1 MFSYFRDVLLRCVPI
16 ARRNKSQKME
26 ERTDPVLLGVS
37 AHHEVSDDEAAQAP
51 SISSTGS
58 SRSKSEAGESSVV
71 SSNSTPF
78 STPELSDSE
87 VKAKSI
93 RPPVRSR
100 TVSSAI
106 SEPKVGVDTPED
118 IAGSAALEG
127 RPAKVLPET
136 RPTRWFMNTSLEST
150 KPTGLCKQ
158 SAATEP
164 NASEIKK
171 VVASAAPM
179 DPPPDSTSATTMTTT
194 TNDESTWPMKPAPT
208 AARKLEVMQRKRSA
222 TGNFLNTQSLER
234 EEPLAKTMAK
244 RQKLEK
250 EKRTPPT
257 TCYSQERAG
266 EMVANPLGFDDLVY
280 DVPRRRPSS
289 GPNEFSMFRRFQ
301 GPPPSLEVS
310 GALPAPSLD
319 AISSSNPEIETRRT
333 HENEFRSS
341 PPSSRSL
348 KSAKTKPKGGAP
360 KSEKAAGGF
369 VAVGDEGLVL
379 GWTPGRPRWE
389 RRDYYGPGRYN
400 RKNSFSRL
408 RWST

>member
-1 MFSYFRDVLLRCVPI
+1 MFSYLRDVLLRCVPR
-16 ARRNKSQKME
+16 ARRSKPQKME

-37 AHHEVSDDEAAQAP
+37 THHEASDDEAAQAP

-58 SRSKSEAGESSVV
+58 SRSKSEVGESSVV
-71 SSNSTPF
+71 SLNSTPF

-118 IAGSAALEG
+118 ADGSAALEE
-127 RPAKVLPET
+127 RSAKVLPET
-136 RPTRWFMNTSLEST
+136 RTTRWSINTTLEST
-150 KPTGLCKQ
+150 KPAGLCKQ

-164 NASEIKK
+164 NASEIEK
-171 VVASAAPM
+171 VVATAAPL
-179 DPPPDSTSATTMTTT
+179 DPPSDSTSATTMTTT
-194 TNDESTWPMKPAPT
+194 PKPAPR
-208 AARKLEVMQRKRSA
+208 AARKLEAIERKRSA
-222 TGNFLNTQSLER
+222 TGNFLDTQGLER

-280 DVPRRRPSS
+280 DVPRRRSSS

-319 AISSSNPEIETRRT
+319 AISSSNPKIETRRT
-333 HENEFRSS
+333 HENESRPGPS
-341 PPSSRSL
+341 SSRSL

-360 KSEKAAGGF
+360 KSEKAAGGL

-379 GWTPGRPRWE
+379 GWIPGRPRWQ

-408 RWST
+408 SW